1 MKYARFITTI
11 SLLFAFVQAQ
21 ACVAPYYSP
30 SEYYLFHFVDL
41 PDYAPENFNLYGNE
55 NCLLWQQQTS
65 TSIPLEDIYHLVYK
79 SDLELLTELKSGRL
93 LEEVKENQM
102 AQWLVDHNDQEA
114 IDFLILAKN
123 CEWLRRESLSPWYYP
138 SKEDPVRYSLNDIA
152 ELAKQKT
159 AGRFADRYALQAVR
173 AMTSLQQYEE
183 IIGFWDKIE
192 GHISEGFLRQMMLSY
207 VAGAYAHLDNL
218 EEAKRYFIAA
228 NDLNG
233 LLECDQRYNG
243 NMSRVE
249 RMELLYENYPDCPTF
264 RLNLWEILGHIEPDR
279 QWDDE
284 DSWYWN
290 WDKEKAEI
298 SQLAALCDKVLEG
311 DSRADKALW
320 AYAATYIAHL
330 QGDDKKADRYLKTA
344 EKNVKDQNL
353 VDVIKVMRMYID
365 AQICTYDKAYEQKL
379 FTQLRWLQGM
389 VETHIDDEVIAS
401 TSSLYELQIN
411 CSYYYWNDAMRCI
424 LLGTVCPKMIKA
436 GKTTLALQLANM
448 SGYTLLN
455 EVNQIDVN
463 MWSPMDV
470 AKYGSRASFTL
481 DQYRHSGLF
490 NSYDYS
496 SCFAEIMDT
505 LSANALMAYVQ
516 IVEKPQTQFQK
527 FLNAHSYN
535 DLDFLNEMVGTH
547 CLREMRYADAERYLS
562 KVSAEYFLCTNVYKE
577 GYLNRDPFSLGLKQW
592 SHGVEAKFR
601 FAKTMNLLEHEI
613 AATADPNRK
622 ALLMIDF
629 GIGLRNSFDYCWAL
643 TQYRQGEGY
652 YYDLDEHN
660 RSCIQEAM
668 ERVGRLFEEAF
679 ASLTNNEYAA
689 QAQLLFS
696 NYKTVKEQYPETIAA
711 ERVRGRCDQF
721 TDYHA
726 EKKRFAYLGEYN

>member
-1 MKYARFITTI
+1 
-11 SLLFAFVQAQ
+11 
-21 ACVAPYYSP
+21 
-30 SEYYLFHFVDL
+30 
-41 PDYAPENFNLYGNE
+41 
-55 NCLLWQQQTS
+55 
-65 TSIPLEDIYHLVYK
+65 
-79 SDLELLTELKSGRL
+79 
-93 LEEVKENQM
+93 
-102 AQWLVDHNDQEA
+102 
-114 IDFLILAKN
+114 
-123 CEWLRRESLSPWYYP
+123 
-138 SKEDPVRYSLNDIA
+138 
-152 ELAKQKT
+152 
-159 AGRFADRYALQAVR
+159 
-173 AMTSLQQYEE
+173 
-183 IIGFWDKIE
+183 
-192 GHISEGFLRQMMLSY
+192 
-207 VAGAYAHLDNL
+207 
-218 EEAKRYFIAA
+218 
-228 NDLNG
+228 
-233 LLECDQRYNG
+233 
-243 NMSRVE
+243 
-249 RMELLYENYPDCPTF
+249 MELLYESYPDCPTF
-264 RLNLWEILGHIEPDR
+264 RLNLWEILGHIEPNC
-279 QWDDE
+279 QLDDE
-284 DSWYWN
+284 NEWHWN
-290 WDKEKAEI
+290 WDEEKAEI
-298 SQLAALCDKVLEG
+298 SQLAILCDKVLEG

-330 QGDDKKADRYLKTA
+330 QGDDNKADRYLKTA
-344 EKNVKDQNL
+344 EKNVKDQSL
-353 VDVIKVMRMYID
+353 ADVIKVMRMYID
-365 AQICTYDKAYEQKL
+365 AQICTYDKTYEQKL

-455 EVNQIDVN
+455 EVNQLDVDL
-463 MWSPMDV
+463 WSPKDI
-470 AKYGSRASFTL
+470 AKYGDRASFTL
-481 DQYRHSGLF
+481 EQYRHSGLF

-496 SCFAEIMDT
+496 SCFAEMMDT

-516 IVEKPQTQFQK
+516 IVAKPQTPFQK

-577 GYLNRDPFSLGLKQW
+577 GYLNRDPFSLGLRQW

-601 FAKTMNLLEHEI
+601 FAKTMNQLEHEI

-622 ALLMIDF
+622 ALLMLDF

-643 TQYRQGEGY
+643 TQYRQGAGY
-652 YYDLDEHN
+652 FYDLDAHN
-660 RSCIQEAM
+660 TNCVQEAM
-668 ERVGRLFEEAF
+668 GRAERLFEEAF
-679 ASLTNNEYAA
+679 ASFTDNEYAA

-696 NYKTVKEQYPETIAA
+696 NYKTVKEQYPETVAA
-711 ERVRGRCDQF
+711 ERVRGRCDKF

>member
-1 MKYARFITTI
+1 
-11 SLLFAFVQAQ
+11 
-21 ACVAPYYSP
+21 
-30 SEYYLFHFVDL
+30 
-41 PDYAPENFNLYGNE
+41 
-55 NCLLWQQQTS
+55 
-65 TSIPLEDIYHLVYK
+65 
-79 SDLELLTELKSGRL
+79 
-93 LEEVKENQM
+93 
-102 AQWLVDHNDQEA
+102 
-114 IDFLILAKN
+114 
-123 CEWLRRESLSPWYYP
+123 
-138 SKEDPVRYSLNDIA
+138 
-152 ELAKQKT
+152 
-159 AGRFADRYALQAVR
+159 
-173 AMTSLQQYEE
+173 
-183 IIGFWDKIE
+183 
-192 GHISEGFLRQMMLSY
+192 
-207 VAGAYAHLDNL
+207 
-218 EEAKRYFIAA
+218 
-228 NDLNG
+228 
-233 LLECDQRYNG
+233 
-243 NMSRVE
+243 
-249 RMELLYENYPDCPTF
+249 
-264 RLNLWEILGHIEPDR
+264 
-279 QWDDE
+279 
-284 DSWYWN
+284 
-290 WDKEKAEI
+290 
-298 SQLAALCDKVLEG
+298 
-311 DSRADKALW
+311 
-320 AYAATYIAHL
+320 
-330 QGDDKKADRYLKTA
+330 
-344 EKNVKDQNL
+344 
-353 VDVIKVMRMYID
+353 MYID
-365 AQICTYDKAYEQKL
+365 AQICTYDKTYEQKL

-455 EVNQIDVN
+455 EVNQLDVDL
-463 MWSPMDV
+463 WSPKDI
-470 AKYGSRASFTL
+470 AKYGDRALFTL
-481 DQYRHSGLF
+481 EQYRRSGLF

-496 SCFAEIMDT
+496 SCFAEMMDT
-505 LSANALMAYVQ
+505 LSANALIAYVQ
-516 IVEKPQTQFQK
+516 IMEKPQTPFQK

-601 FAKTMNLLEHEI
+601 FAKTMNQLEHEI

-622 ALLMIDF
+622 ALLMLDF

-668 ERVGRLFEEAF
+668 ERAGRMFEEAF
-679 ASLTNNEYAA
+679 ASFTENEYAA
-689 QAQLLFS
+689 QAQLRFS

-711 ERVRGRCDQF
+711 ERVRGRCDKY
-721 TDYHA
+721 TDYHS